1 MRIFKSHPLLKLV
14 NSYIIDAPQ
23 PSNISYLWNFGVRRV
38 RALFSGVR
46 PDSIVYSSVSHHN
59 TLYKLRVITCY
70 IANKYIRWV
79 VYHNSLERLGLPSI
93 AVKISRSGYVEDN
106 ELEITQW
113 RHQFRECIQSRICRY
128 IWSIAYDNNRSN
140 IRWWEA
146 SRQSNLFGSKQ
157 TEQATKA
164 TRTLSGNKSQPRDL
178 IA

>member
-1 MRIFKSHPLLKLV
+1 M
-14 NSYIIDAPQ
+14 
-23 PSNISYLWNFGVRRV
+23 

-106 ELEITQW
+106 ELEITQ
-113 RHQFRECIQSRICRY
+113 
-128 IWSIAYDNNRSN
+128 
-140 IRWWEA
+140 
-146 SRQSNLFGSKQ
+146 
-157 TEQATKA
+157 
-164 TRTLSGNKSQPRDL
+164 
-178 IA
+178 